1 MDYLNLA
8 IQRLKPNSEYVYF
21 GDDYSTT
28 KWVVLEGKAPTRA
41 QIDEAIE
48 QVKADEIAEAATKAA
63 AKAAA
68 QAKLAALGLT
78 VSDLEALG
86 L

>member
-1 MDYLNLA
+1 MDTRNKDNMTIEKIYVGIDNQRIELTGDAKAAFLA
-8 IQRLKPNSEYVYF
+8 DRQAYADL
-21 GDDYSTT
+21 
-28 KWVVLEGKAPTRA
+28 LA
-41 QIDEAIE
+41 QKEAD
-48 QVKADEIAEAATKAA
+48 KLAKAA